1 MKASLTETFDIEFP
15 LFAFSHCRDVV
26 AAVSR
31 NGGFG
36 VLGAVELTPEELRV
50 ELDWI
55 SAHTNGRPFGLDLI
69 VPNAAIG
76 KDESISDADLV
87 NMVPDGHIEFA
98 DSILQSQGIDTSDLA
113 ADRNYDLTFTHNI
126 QGQKTN
132 AMLEVAAEYSVALL
146 VNALG
151 VPPPNMFEFA
161 RAHGI
166 KVGALVGTV
175 NHALNQARAGV
186 DVLIAAGGEAGGHC
200 GAVSTMVLV
209 PEVCRALKQ
218 HNLSVPV
225 LAAGGI
231 ATGEQMAAAMTMGA
245 EGAWCGSVW
254 LTTVEAETTPTV
266 KRKMIAATASDTVRA
281 KSRTG
286 KPSRQLRSA
295 WTDAWES
302 SGAPE
307 PLPMPLQSL
316 VSEPALRK
324 VDKLAEGGHG
334 GAEALATYWVGQAVG
349 LMNAEQSVADV
360 MLGFKTDF
368 IEAHGRISAFI
379 EGVDNAASE

>member
-1 MKASLTETFDIEFP
+1 MSLTETFDIEFP

-36 VLGAVELTPEELRV
+36 VLGAVELTPEELKV

-55 SAHTNGRPFGLDLI
+55 TAHTNGRPFGLDLI
-69 VPNAAIG
+69 VPNKVEG
-76 KDESISDADLV
+76 RGEQISDDA
-87 NMVPDGHIEFA
+87 MIARIPDEHREFA
-98 DSILQSQGIDTSDLA
+98 ASVLDAQGIDTSDL
-113 ADRNYDLTFTHNI
+113 DERRKGQLTFHHNVS
-126 QGQKTN
+126 GDKTD
-132 AMLEVAAEYSVALL
+132 AMLAVAAEYPIALL

-151 VPPPNMFEFA
+151 VPPPEMFDFA
-161 RAHGI
+161 RKHNI

-200 GAVSTMVLV
+200 GAVSTMVLI
-209 PEVCRALKQ
+209 PEVCRALRK
-218 HNLSVPV
+218 HDMDVPV

-231 ATGEQMAAAMTMGA
+231 ATGEQMAAAMAMGA

-254 LTTVEAETTPTV
+254 LTTVEAETTPIV
-266 KRKMIAATASDTVRA
+266 KAKMLQATASDTVRA

-286 KPSRQLRSA
+286 KPSRQLRSG
-295 WTDAWES
+295 WTDAWEA
-302 SGAPE
+302 GDAPP
-307 PLPMPLQSL
+307 PLPMPLQGL
-316 VSEPALRK
+316 VSEPALKK
-324 VDKLAEGGHG
+324 VDAAAAAGHA

-349 LMNAEQSVADV
+349 LMSEERAVADV
-360 MLGFKTDF
+360 MMEFKTEYL
-368 IEAHGRISAFI
+368 EAFQRI
-379 EGVDNAASE
+379 EGFLEGAAK

>member
-1 MKASLTETFDIEFP
+1 MSLTETFDIEFP

-55 SAHTNGRPFGLDLI
+55 TAHTNGRPFGLDLI
-69 VPNAAIG
+69 VPNKVEG
-76 KDESISDADLV
+76 RGEQISDEA
-87 NMVPDGHIEFA
+87 MIARIPDEHREFA
-98 DSILQSQGIDTSDLA
+98 ASVLDSQGIDTTDL
-113 ADRNYDLTFTHNI
+113 DERRKGQLTFHHNVS
-126 QGQKTN
+126 GDKTD
-132 AMLEVAAEYSVALL
+132 AMLAVAAEYPIALL

-151 VPPPNMFEFA
+151 VPPPEMFDFA
-161 RAHGI
+161 RKHNI

-200 GAVSTMVLV
+200 GAVSTMVLI
-209 PEVCRALKQ
+209 PEVCRALRK
-218 HNLSVPV
+218 HDMDVPV

-231 ATGEQMAAAMTMGA
+231 ATGEQMAAAMAMGA

-266 KRKMIAATASDTVRA
+266 KAKMLQATASDTVRA

-286 KPSRQLRSA
+286 KPSRQLRSG
-295 WTDAWES
+295 WTDAWEGS
-302 SGAPE
+302 AAPA
-307 PLPMPLQSL
+307 PLPMPLQGL
-316 VSEPALRK
+316 LSEPALKK
-324 VDKLAEGGHG
+324 VDAAAAAGHA

-349 LMNAEQSVADV
+349 LMNEERSVSDV
-360 MLGFKTDF
+360 MMEFKTEYL
-368 IEAHGRISAFI
+368 EAFQRI
-379 EGVDNAASE
+379 EGFLEGVAK

>member
-1 MKASLTETFDIEFP
+1 MSLTETFDIEFP

-55 SAHTNGRPFGLDLI
+55 TAHTNGRPFGLDLI
-69 VPNAAIG
+69 VPNKVEG
-76 KDESISDADLV
+76 RGEQVTDEAMIARI
-87 NMVPDGHIEFA
+87 PAEHREFA
-98 DSILQSQGIDTSDLA
+98 ASVLDARGIDTSDL
-113 ADRNYDLTFTHNI
+113 DERRKGQLTFHHNVS
-126 QGQKTN
+126 GDKTD
-132 AMLEVAAEYSVALL
+132 AMLAVAAEYPIALL

-151 VPPPNMFEFA
+151 VPPPEMFEFA
-161 RAHGI
+161 RRHNI

-200 GAVSTMVLV
+200 GAVSTMVLI
-209 PEVCRALKQ
+209 PEVCRALRK
-218 HNLSVPV
+218 HDMDVPV

-231 ATGEQMAAAMTMGA
+231 ATGEQMAAAMAMGA

-254 LTTVEAETTPTV
+254 LTTAEAETTPIV
-266 KRKMIAATASDTVRA
+266 KAKMLQATASDTVRT

-286 KPSRQLRSA
+286 KPSRQLRSG
-295 WTDAWES
+295 WTDAWE
-302 SGAPE
+302 GVDAPV
-307 PLPMPLQSL
+307 PLPMPLQGL
-316 VSEPALRK
+316 VSEPALKK
-324 VDKLAEGGHG
+324 VDAAAAAGHA
-334 GAEALATYWVGQAVG
+334 GAEVLATYWVGQAVG
-349 LMNAEQSVADV
+349 LMNEERSVADV
-360 MLGFKTDF
+360 MMEFRTEYLEAFQRVEGFL
-368 IEAHGRISAFI
+368 
-379 EGVDNAASE
+379 EGVAK

>member
-1 MKASLTETFDIEFP
+1 MSLTETFDIEFP

-55 SAHTNGRPFGLDLI
+55 TAHTNGRPFGLDLI
-69 VPNAAIG
+69 VPNKVEG
-76 KDESISDADLV
+76 RGEQISDEA
-87 NMVPDGHIEFA
+87 MIGRIPDEHREFA
-98 DSILQSQGIDTSDLA
+98 ASVLNARGIDTSDL
-113 ADRNYDLTFTHNI
+113 DERRKGQLTFHHNVS
-126 QGQKTN
+126 GDKTD
-132 AMLEVAAEYSVALL
+132 AMLAVAAEYPIALL

-151 VPPPNMFEFA
+151 VPPPEMFDFA
-161 RAHGI
+161 RKHNI

-200 GAVSTMVLV
+200 GAVSTMVLI
-209 PEVCRALKQ
+209 PEVCRALRK
-218 HNLSVPV
+218 HDMDVPV

-231 ATGEQMAAAMTMGA
+231 ATGEQMAAAMAMGA

-266 KRKMIAATASDTVRA
+266 KAKMLQATASDTVRA

-286 KPSRQLRSA
+286 KPSRQLRSS
-295 WTDAWES
+295 WTDAWEADD
-302 SGAPE
+302 APA
-307 PLPMPLQSL
+307 PLPMPLQGL
-316 VSEPALRK
+316 VSEPALKK
-324 VDKLAEGGHG
+324 VDAAAAAGHA

-349 LMNAEQSVADV
+349 LMNEERSVADV
-360 MLGFKTDF
+360 MMEFKTEYL
-368 IEAHGRISAFI
+368 EAFQRVEGFL
-379 EGVDNAASE
+379 EGVAK

>member
-1 MKASLTETFDIEFP
+1 MSLTETFDIEFP

-55 SAHTNGRPFGLDLI
+55 TAHTNGRPFGLDLI
-69 VPNAAIG
+69 VPNKVEG
-76 KDESISDADLV
+76 RGEQISDEA
-87 NMVPDGHIEFA
+87 MIARIPDEHREFA
-98 DSILQSQGIDTSDLA
+98 ASVLNARGIDTSDL
-113 ADRNYDLTFTHNI
+113 DERRKGQLTFHHNVS
-126 QGQKTN
+126 GDKTD
-132 AMLEVAAEYSVALL
+132 AMLAVAAEYPIALL

-151 VPPPNMFEFA
+151 VPPLEMFDFA
-161 RAHGI
+161 RKHNI

-200 GAVSTMVLV
+200 GAVSTMVLI
-209 PEVCRALKQ
+209 PEVCRALRK
-218 HNLSVPV
+218 HDMDVPV

-231 ATGEQMAAAMTMGA
+231 ATGEQMAAAMAMGA

-266 KRKMIAATASDTVRA
+266 KAKMLQATASDTVRA

-286 KPSRQLRSA
+286 KPSRQLRSS
-295 WTDAWES
+295 WTDAWEADD
-302 SGAPE
+302 APA
-307 PLPMPLQSL
+307 PLPMPLQGL
-316 VSEPALRK
+316 VSEPALKK
-324 VDKLAEGGHG
+324 VDAAAAAGHK

-349 LMNAEQSVADV
+349 LMNEERSVSDV
-360 MLGFKTDF
+360 MMEFKTEYL
-368 IEAHGRISAFI
+368 EAFQRI
-379 EGVDNAASE
+379 EGFLEGVAK

>member
-1 MKASLTETFDIEFP
+1 MSLTETFDIEFP

-36 VLGAVELTPEELRV
+36 ILGAVELTPEELRV

-55 SAHTNGRPFGLDLI
+55 TAHTNGRPFGLDLI
-69 VPNAAIG
+69 VPNKVEG
-76 KDESISDADLV
+76 RGEQISDEA
-87 NMVPDGHIEFA
+87 MIGRIPDEHREFA
-98 DSILQSQGIDTSDLA
+98 ASVLNAQGIDTSDL
-113 ADRNYDLTFTHNI
+113 DERRKGQLTFHHNVS
-126 QGQKTN
+126 GDKTD
-132 AMLEVAAEYSVALL
+132 AMLAVAAEYPIALL

-151 VPPPNMFEFA
+151 VPPPEMFEFA
-161 RAHGI
+161 RKHNI

-200 GAVSTMVLV
+200 GAVSTMVLI
-209 PEVCRALKQ
+209 PEVCRALRK
-218 HNLSVPV
+218 HDMDVPV

-231 ATGEQMAAAMTMGA
+231 ATGEQMAAAMAMGA

-254 LTTVEAETTPTV
+254 LTTVEAETTPIV
-266 KRKMIAATASDTVRA
+266 KAKMLQATASDTVRA

-286 KPSRQLRSA
+286 KPSRQLRSG
-295 WTDAWES
+295 WTDAWEA
-302 SGAPE
+302 GDAPE
-307 PLPMPLQSL
+307 PLPMPLQGL
-316 VSEPALRK
+316 VSEPALKK
-324 VDKLAEGGHG
+324 VDAAAAAGHA

-349 LMNAEQSVADV
+349 LMNEERSVADV
-360 MLGFKTDF
+360 MVEFKTEYL
-368 IEAHGRISAFI
+368 EAFQRVEGFL
-379 EGVDNAASE
+379 EGVAK

>member
-1 MKASLTETFDIEFP
+1 MSLTETFDIEFP

-55 SAHTNGRPFGLDLI
+55 TAHTNGRPFGLDLI
-69 VPNAAIG
+69 VPNKVEG
-76 KDESISDADLV
+76 RGEQISDEA
-87 NMVPDGHIEFA
+87 MIGRIPDEHREFA
-98 DSILQSQGIDTSDLA
+98 ASVLNARGIDTSDL
-113 ADRNYDLTFTHNI
+113 DERRKGQLTFHHNVS
-126 QGQKTN
+126 GDKTD
-132 AMLEVAAEYSVALL
+132 AMLAVAAEYPIALL

-151 VPPPNMFEFA
+151 VPPPEMFDFA
-161 RAHGI
+161 RKHNI

-200 GAVSTMVLV
+200 GAVSTMVLI
-209 PEVCRALKQ
+209 PEVCRALRK
-218 HNLSVPV
+218 HDMDVPV

-231 ATGEQMAAAMTMGA
+231 ATGEQMAAAMAMGA

-266 KRKMIAATASDTVRA
+266 KAKMLQATASDTVRA

-286 KPSRQLRSA
+286 KPSRQLRSG
-295 WTDAWES
+295 WTDAWEADD
-302 SGAPE
+302 APA
-307 PLPMPLQSL
+307 PLPMPLQGL
-316 VSEPALRK
+316 VSEPALKK
-324 VDKLAEGGHG
+324 VDAAAAAGHE

-349 LMNAEQSVADV
+349 LMNEERSVSDV
-360 MLGFKTDF
+360 MMEFKTEYL
-368 IEAHGRISAFI
+368 EAFQRI
-379 EGVDNAASE
+379 EGFLEGVAK

>member
-1 MKASLTETFDIEFP
+1 MSLTETFDIEFP

-55 SAHTNGRPFGLDLI
+55 TAHTNGRPFGLDLI
-69 VPNAAIG
+69 VPNKVEG
-76 KDESISDADLV
+76 RGEQISDEA
-87 NMVPDGHIEFA
+87 MIARIPDEHREFA
-98 DSILQSQGIDTSDLA
+98 ASVLDSQGIDTSDL
-113 ADRNYDLTFTHNI
+113 DERRKGQLTFHHNVS
-126 QGQKTN
+126 GDKTD
-132 AMLEVAAEYSVALL
+132 AMLAVAAEYPIALL

-151 VPPPNMFEFA
+151 VPPPEMFDFA
-161 RAHGI
+161 RKHNI

-200 GAVSTMVLV
+200 GAVSTMVLI
-209 PEVCRALKQ
+209 PEVCRALRK
-218 HNLSVPV
+218 HDMDVPV

-231 ATGEQMAAAMTMGA
+231 ATGEQMAAAMAMGA

-266 KRKMIAATASDTVRA
+266 KAKMLQATASDTVRA

-286 KPSRQLRSA
+286 KPSRQLRSS
-295 WTDAWES
+295 WTDAWEADD
-302 SGAPE
+302 APA
-307 PLPMPLQSL
+307 PLPMPLQGL
-316 VSEPALRK
+316 VSEPALKK
-324 VDKLAEGGHG
+324 VDAAAAAGHE

-349 LMNAEQSVADV
+349 LMNEERSVSDV
-360 MLGFKTDF
+360 MMEFKTEYL
-368 IEAHGRISAFI
+368 EAFQRI
-379 EGVDNAASE
+379 EGFLEGVAK

>member
-1 MKASLTETFDIEFP
+1 MSLTETFDIEFP

-55 SAHTNGRPFGLDLI
+55 TAHTNGRPFGLDLI
-69 VPNAAIG
+69 VPNKVEG
-76 KDESISDADLV
+76 RGEQVTDEAMIARI
-87 NMVPDGHIEFA
+87 PAEHREFA
-98 DSILQSQGIDTSDLA
+98 ASILDAQGIDTSDL
-113 ADRNYDLTFTHNI
+113 DERRKGQMTFHHNVS
-126 QGQKTN
+126 GDKTD
-132 AMLEVAAEYSVALL
+132 AMLAVAAEYPIALL

-151 VPPPNMFEFA
+151 VPPPEMFEFA
-161 RAHGI
+161 RRHNI

-200 GAVSTMVLV
+200 GAVSTMVLI
-209 PEVCRALKQ
+209 PEVCRALRK
-218 HNLSVPV
+218 HDMDVPV

-231 ATGEQMAAAMTMGA
+231 ATGEQMAAAMAMGA

-254 LTTVEAETTPTV
+254 LTTVEAETTPIV
-266 KRKMIAATASDTVRA
+266 KAKMLQATASDTVRA

-286 KPSRQLRSA
+286 KPSRQLRSG
-295 WTDAWES
+295 WTDAWE
-302 SGAPE
+302 GANAPA
-307 PLPMPLQSL
+307 PLPMPLQGL
-316 VSEPALRK
+316 VSEPALKK
-324 VDKLAEGGHG
+324 VDAAAAAGHA
-334 GAEALATYWVGQAVG
+334 GAEVLATYWVGQAVG
-349 LMNAEQSVADV
+349 LMNEERSVADV
-360 MLGFKTDF
+360 MMEFRTEYLEAFQRVEGFL
-368 IEAHGRISAFI
+368 
-379 EGVDNAASE
+379 EGVAK

>member
-1 MKASLTETFDIEFP
+1 MSVTETFDIEFP

-36 VLGAVELTPEELRV
+36 VLGAVELTPEELKV

-55 SAHTNGRPFGLDLI
+55 TAHTNGRPFGLDLI
-69 VPNAAIG
+69 VPNKVEG
-76 KDESISDADLV
+76 RGEQISDAA
-87 NMVPDGHIEFA
+87 MIGRIPDEHREFA
-98 DSILQSQGIDTSDLA
+98 ASVLDAQGIDTSDL
-113 ADRNYDLTFTHNI
+113 DERRKGQLTFHHNVS
-126 QGQKTN
+126 GDKTD
-132 AMLEVAAEYSVALL
+132 AMLAVAAKYPIALL

-151 VPPPNMFEFA
+151 VPPPEMFDFA
-161 RAHGI
+161 RRHNI

-200 GAVSTMVLV
+200 GAVSTMVLI
-209 PEVCRALKQ
+209 PEVCRALRK
-218 HNLSVPV
+218 HDMDVPV

-231 ATGEQMAAAMTMGA
+231 ATGEQMAAAMAMGA

-266 KRKMIAATASDTVRA
+266 KAKMLQATASDTVRA

-286 KPSRQLRSA
+286 KPSRQLRSG
-295 WTDAWES
+295 WTDAWEAS
-302 SGAPE
+302 DAPA
-307 PLPMPLQSL
+307 PLPMPLQGL
-316 VSEPALRK
+316 VSEPALKK
-324 VDKLAEGGHG
+324 VDAAAAAGHA

-349 LMNAEQSVADV
+349 LMNEERSVADV
-360 MLGFKTDF
+360 MMEFKTEYL
-368 IEAHGRISAFI
+368 EAFQRVEGFL
-379 EGVDNAASE
+379 EGVAK

>member
-1 MKASLTETFDIEFP
+1 MSLIETFDIEFP

-36 VLGAVELTPEELRV
+36 VLGAVELTPEELKV

-55 SAHTNGRPFGLDLI
+55 TAHTNGRPFGLDLI
-69 VPNAAIG
+69 VPNKVEG
-76 KDESISDADLV
+76 RGEQISDEA
-87 NMVPDGHIEFA
+87 MIARIPDEHREFA
-98 DSILQSQGIDTSDLA
+98 ASVLDAQGIDTSDL
-113 ADRNYDLTFTHNI
+113 DERRKGQLTFHHNVS
-126 QGQKTN
+126 GDETD
-132 AMLEVAAEYSVALL
+132 AMLAVAAEYPIALL

-151 VPPPNMFEFA
+151 VPPPEMFEFA
-161 RAHGI
+161 RKHNI

-175 NHALNQARAGV
+175 NHALNQVRAGV

-200 GAVSTMVLV
+200 GAVSTMVLI
-209 PEVCRALKQ
+209 PEVCRALRK
-218 HNLSVPV
+218 HDMDVPV

-231 ATGEQMAAAMTMGA
+231 ATGEQMAAAMAMGA

-266 KRKMIAATASDTVRA
+266 KAKMLQATASDTVRA

-286 KPSRQLRSA
+286 KPSRQLRSG
-295 WTDAWES
+295 WTDAWEGS
-302 SGAPE
+302 AAPP
-307 PLPMPLQSL
+307 PLPMPLQGL
-316 VSEPALRK
+316 VSEPALKK
-324 VDKLAEGGHG
+324 VDAAAAAGHK

-349 LMNAEQSVADV
+349 LMNEERSVSDV
-360 MLGFKTDF
+360 MMEFKTEYL
-368 IEAHGRISAFI
+368 EAFQRI
-379 EGVDNAASE
+379 EGFLEGVAK

>member
-1 MKASLTETFDIEFP
+1 MSLTETFDIEFP

-55 SAHTNGRPFGLDLI
+55 TAHTNGRPFGLDLI
-69 VPNAAIG
+69 VPNKVEG
-76 KDESISDADLV
+76 RGEQISDEA
-87 NMVPDGHIEFA
+87 MIARIPDEHREFA
-98 DSILQSQGIDTSDLA
+98 ASVLNARGIDTSDL
-113 ADRNYDLTFTHNI
+113 DERRKGQLTFHHNVS
-126 QGQKTN
+126 GDKTD
-132 AMLEVAAEYSVALL
+132 AMLAVAAEYPIALL

-151 VPPPNMFEFA
+151 VPPPEMFDFA
-161 RAHGI
+161 RKHNI

-200 GAVSTMVLV
+200 GAVSTMVLI
-209 PEVCRALKQ
+209 PEVCRALRK
-218 HNLSVPV
+218 HDMDVPV

-231 ATGEQMAAAMTMGA
+231 ATGEQMAAAMAMGA

-266 KRKMIAATASDTVRA
+266 KAKMLQATASDTVRA

-286 KPSRQLRSA
+286 KPSRQLRSG
-295 WTDAWES
+295 WTDAWEADD
-302 SGAPE
+302 APA
-307 PLPMPLQSL
+307 PLPMPLQGL
-316 VSEPALRK
+316 VSEPALKK
-324 VDKLAEGGHG
+324 VDAAAAAGHE

-349 LMNAEQSVADV
+349 LMNEERSVSDV
-360 MLGFKTDF
+360 MMEFKTEYL
-368 IEAHGRISAFI
+368 EAFQRI
-379 EGVDNAASE
+379 EGFLEGVAK

>member
-1 MKASLTETFDIEFP
+1 MPLTQTFDIEFP

-55 SAHTNGRPFGLDLI
+55 TAHTNGRPFGLDLI
-69 VPNAAIG
+69 VPNKVEG
-76 KDESISDADLV
+76 RGEEISDEA
-87 NMVPDGHIEFA
+87 MIARIPDEHREFA
-98 DSILQSQGIDTSDLA
+98 ASVLDAQGIDTSDL
-113 ADRNYDLTFTHNI
+113 DERRKGQLTFHHNVS
-126 QGQKTN
+126 GDKTD
-132 AMLEVAAEYSVALL
+132 AMLAVAAEYPIALL

-151 VPPPNMFEFA
+151 VPPPEMFDFA
-161 RAHGI
+161 RRHNI

-200 GAVSTMVLV
+200 GAVSTMVLI
-209 PEVCRALKQ
+209 PEVCRALRK
-218 HNLSVPV
+218 HDMDVPV

-231 ATGEQMAAAMTMGA
+231 ATGEQMAAAMAMGA

-266 KRKMIAATASDTVRA
+266 KAKMLQATASDTVRA

-286 KPSRQLRSA
+286 KPSRQLRSG
-295 WTDAWES
+295 WTDAWEADD
-302 SGAPE
+302 APA
-307 PLPMPLQSL
+307 PLPMPLQGL
-316 VSEPALRK
+316 VSEPALKK
-324 VDKLAEGGHG
+324 VDAAAAAGHT

-349 LMNAEQSVADV
+349 LMNEERSVADV
-360 MLGFKTDF
+360 MMEFKTEYL
-368 IEAHGRISAFI
+368 EAFQRVEGFL
-379 EGVDNAASE
+379 EGVAK

>member
-1 MKASLTETFDIEFP
+1 MISALTDTFDIDFP

-36 VLGAVELTPEELRV
+36 VFGAVELTPEQLRV
-50 ELDWI
+50 DLEWI
-55 SAHTNGRPFGLDLI
+55 EAHCGGRPFGLDLI
-69 VPNAAIG
+69 VPNAAVG
-76 KDESISDADLV
+76 KDQNISDAELIS
-87 NMVPDGHIEFA
+87 MVPDSHLEFA
-98 DSILQSQGIDTSDLA
+98 DSILSSQGIDISDLA
-113 ADRNYDLTFTHNI
+113 ADRNYDLMFTHNI

-132 AMLEVAAEYSVALL
+132 AMLEVAAEFPVALL

-151 VPPPNMFEFA
+151 VPPPAMFDFA

-186 DVLIAAGGEAGGHC
+186 DLLIAAGGEAGGHC

-209 PEVCRALKQ
+209 PEVCRALQK

-245 EGAWCGSVW
+245 AGAWCGSVW
-254 LTTVEAETTPTV
+254 LTTTEAETTPTV
-266 KRKMIAATASDTVRA
+266 KRKMLEATASDTVRA
-281 KSRTG
+281 RLRTG
-286 KPSRQLRSA
+286 KPSRQLRSG

-302 SGAPE
+302 DGAPE
-307 PLPMPLQSL
+307 PLPMPLQTL

-324 VDKLAEGGHG
+324 VDKMTEAGHD
-334 GAEALATYWVGQAVG
+334 GAAALATYWVGQAVG

-360 MLGFKTDF
+360 MLDFKNDF
-368 IEAHGRISAFI
+368 VEAYGRISAFV
-379 EGVDNAASE
+379 EGVNDATSH

>member
-1 MKASLTETFDIEFP
+1 MSLTETFDIEFP

-55 SAHTNGRPFGLDLI
+55 TAHTNGRPFGLDLI
-69 VPNAAIG
+69 VPNKVEG
-76 KDESISDADLV
+76 RGEQVTDEAMIARI
-87 NMVPDGHIEFA
+87 PAEHREFA
-98 DSILQSQGIDTSDLA
+98 ASILDAQGIDTSDL
-113 ADRNYDLTFTHNI
+113 DERRKGQLTFHHNVS
-126 QGQKTN
+126 GDKTD
-132 AMLEVAAEYSVALL
+132 AMLAVAAEYPIALL

-151 VPPPNMFEFA
+151 VPPPEMFEFA
-161 RAHGI
+161 RRHNI

-200 GAVSTMVLV
+200 GAVSTMVLI
-209 PEVCRALKQ
+209 PEVCRALRK
-218 HNLSVPV
+218 HDMDVPV

-231 ATGEQMAAAMTMGA
+231 ATGEQMAAAMAMGA

-254 LTTVEAETTPTV
+254 LTTVEAETTPIV
-266 KRKMIAATASDTVRA
+266 KAKMLQATASDTVRA

-286 KPSRQLRSA
+286 KPSRQLRSG
-295 WTDAWES
+295 WTDAWE
-302 SGAPE
+302 GANAPA
-307 PLPMPLQSL
+307 PLPMPLQGL
-316 VSEPALRK
+316 VSEPALKK
-324 VDKLAEGGHG
+324 VDAAAAAGHA
-334 GAEALATYWVGQAVG
+334 GADVLATYWVGQAVG
-349 LMNAEQSVADV
+349 LMNEERSVADV
-360 MLGFKTDF
+360 MMEFRTEYLEAFQRVEGFL
-368 IEAHGRISAFI
+368 
-379 EGVDNAASE
+379 EGVAK

>member
-1 MKASLTETFDIEFP
+1 MSLTETFDIEFP

-36 VLGAVELTPEELRV
+36 VLGAVELTPDELRV

-55 SAHTNGRPFGLDLI
+55 TAHTNGRPFGLDLI
-69 VPNAAIG
+69 VPNKVEG
-76 KDESISDADLV
+76 RGEQLSDEAMIARI
-87 NMVPDGHIEFA
+87 PDEHREFA
-98 DSILQSQGIDTSDLA
+98 ASLLDAQGIDTSDL
-113 ADRNYDLTFTHNI
+113 DERRKGQLTFHHNVS
-126 QGQKTN
+126 GDKTD
-132 AMLEVAAEYSVALL
+132 AMLAVAAEYPIALL

-151 VPPPNMFEFA
+151 VPPPEMFEFA
-161 RAHGI
+161 QRHDI

-200 GAVSTMVLV
+200 GAVSTMVLI
-209 PEVCRALKQ
+209 PEVCRALRK
-218 HNLSVPV
+218 HDLDVPV

-231 ATGEQMAAAMTMGA
+231 ATGEQMAAAMAMGA

-266 KRKMIAATASDTVRA
+266 KAKMLQATASDTVRA

-286 KPSRQLRSA
+286 KPSRQLRSG
-295 WTDAWES
+295 WTDAWEGS
-302 SGAPE
+302 DAPA
-307 PLPMPLQSL
+307 PLPMPLQGL
-316 VSEPALRK
+316 VSEPALKK
-324 VDKLAEGGHG
+324 VDAAAAAGHG

-349 LMNAEQSVADV
+349 LMNEERSVTDV
-360 MLGFKTDF
+360 MMEFKTEYLEAF
-368 IEAHGRISAFI
+368 QRIERFL
-379 EGVDNAASE
+379 EGVAK

>member
-1 MKASLTETFDIEFP
+1 MKPSLTETFDIEFP

-55 SAHTNGRPFGLDLI
+55 AAHTNGRPFGLDLI

-76 KDESISDADLV
+76 KDESISDTDLV

-98 DSILQSQGIDTSDLA
+98 DSILESQGIDTSDLA

-302 SGAPE
+302 TGAPE

-368 IEAHGRISAFI
+368 IEAYGRISAFI
-379 EGVDNAASE
+379 EGVDDAASE

>member
-1 MKASLTETFDIEFP
+1 MSLTETFDIEFP

-55 SAHTNGRPFGLDLI
+55 TAHTNGRPFGLDLI
-69 VPNAAIG
+69 VPNKVEG
-76 KDESISDADLV
+76 RGEQVTDEAMIARI
-87 NMVPDGHIEFA
+87 PAEHREFA
-98 DSILQSQGIDTSDLA
+98 ASVLDAQGIDTSDL
-113 ADRNYDLTFTHNI
+113 DERRKGQLTFHHNVS
-126 QGQKTN
+126 GDKTD
-132 AMLEVAAEYSVALL
+132 AMLAVAAEYPIALL

-151 VPPPNMFEFA
+151 VPPPEMFEFA
-161 RAHGI
+161 RRHNI

-200 GAVSTMVLV
+200 GAVSTMVLI
-209 PEVCRALKQ
+209 PEVCRALRK
-218 HNLSVPV
+218 HDMDVPV

-231 ATGEQMAAAMTMGA
+231 ATGEQMAAAMAMGA

-254 LTTVEAETTPTV
+254 LTTVEAETTPIV
-266 KRKMIAATASDTVRA
+266 KAKMLQATASDTVRA

-286 KPSRQLRSA
+286 KPSRQLRSG
-295 WTDAWES
+295 WTDAWE
-302 SGAPE
+302 GANAPV
-307 PLPMPLQSL
+307 PLPMPLQGL
-316 VSEPALRK
+316 VSEPALKK
-324 VDKLAEGGHG
+324 VDAAAAAGHA
-334 GAEALATYWVGQAVG
+334 GAEVLATYWVGQAVG
-349 LMNAEQSVADV
+349 LMNEERSVADV
-360 MLGFKTDF
+360 MMEFRTEYLEAFQRVEGFL
-368 IEAHGRISAFI
+368 
-379 EGVDNAASE
+379 EGVAK

>member
-1 MKASLTETFDIEFP
+1 MKPSLTETFDIEFP

-26 AAVSR
+26 AVSR

-55 SAHTNGRPFGLDLI
+55 TAHTNGRPFGLDLI

-76 KDESISDADLV
+76 KDESISDTDLV

-98 DSILQSQGIDTSDLA
+98 DSILESQGIDISDLA

-161 RAHGI
+161 RAQGI

-186 DVLIAAGGEAGGHC
+186 DVLIAAGGEAR
-200 GAVSTMVLV
+200 TLR
-209 PEVCRALKQ
+209 CRQ
-218 HNLSVPV
+218 HHGVGPRGLS
-225 LAAGGI
+225 GFE
-231 ATGEQMAAAMTMGA
+231 AT
-245 EGAWCGSVW
+245 
-254 LTTVEAETTPTV
+254 
-266 KRKMIAATASDTVRA
+266 
-281 KSRTG
+281 
-286 KPSRQLRSA
+286 
-295 WTDAWES
+295 
-302 SGAPE
+302 
-307 PLPMPLQSL
+307 
-316 VSEPALRK
+316 
-324 VDKLAEGGHG
+324 
-334 GAEALATYWVGQAVG
+334 
-349 LMNAEQSVADV
+349 
-360 MLGFKTDF
+360 
-368 IEAHGRISAFI
+368 
-379 EGVDNAASE
+379 